1 VTKTKRLDVRVHE
14 LGLAESREQAK
25 RLILAGEV
33 LVDGQLVDRAAALV
47 SLEAQIEVK
56 ARPPYVSRGGL
67 KLEHALDLF
76 GIGMRGCVAA
86 DLGASTGGFTD
97 CMLQRGAE
105 RVYAVDVGYGQLH
118 WSLRQDPRV
127 VVMERVNARYLER
140 LPEPVDM
147 VTIDASF
154 ISLRLLLPTAARLL
168 KPDGTV
174 LALIKPQFE
183 AGARL
188 VGKGGVVRKAGV
200 HRLVLRRVIEGA
212 LAAGWTLRGLTR
224 SPITGPKGNVEFL
237 VWLDSS
243 RLTNGLSPEAAIEAV
258 L

>member
-1 VTKTKRLDVRVHE
+1 MRLDVRVHE

-33 LVDGQLVDRAAALV
+33 LVDGQLVDRAAAKV
-47 SLEAQIEVK
+47 SLEAQIEVRAK
-56 ARPPYVSRGGL
+56 PPYVSRGGL
-67 KLEHALDLF
+67 KLEHALDVF
-76 GIGMRGCVAA
+76 GIEVAGLVVA

-97 CMLQRGAE
+97 CMLQRGAA

-127 VVMERVNARYLER
+127 TVMERVNARHLQS
-140 LPEPVDM
+140 LPELIDL

-154 ISLRLLLPTAARLL
+154 ISLRLLLPAAGRLL
-168 KPDGTV
+168 RPEGAV
-174 LALIKPQFE
+174 VALIKPQFE

-188 VGKGGVVRKAGV
+188 VGKGGVVRETSV
-200 HRLVLRRVIEGA
+200 HRLVLHRVIESA
-212 LAAGWTLRGLTR
+212 LGEGWTLRGLTP
-224 SPITGPKGNVEFL
+224 SPITGPKGNIEFL
-237 VWLDSS
+237 VWFDHSQPVGETL
-243 RLTNGLSPEAAIEAV
+243 LTTVIDAV

>member
-1 VTKTKRLDVRVHE
+1 MTKSKRLDVRVHE

-33 LVDGQLVDRAAALV
+33 LVDGQLVDRAAAQV
-47 SLEAQIEVK
+47 SLAAQIEVK
-56 ARPPYVSRGGL
+56 AKPPYVSRGGL
-67 KLEHALDLF
+67 KLEHALDRF
-76 GIGMRGCVAA
+76 DIDMKGRVAA

-97 CMLQRGAE
+97 CMLQRGAV
-105 RVYAVDVGYGQLH
+105 RVYAIDVGYGQLH
-118 WSLRQDPRV
+118 WRLRQDPRV

-140 LPEPVDM
+140 LPELVDR

-168 KPDGTV
+168 KPDGLV
-174 LALIKPQFE
+174 LALVKPQFE

-188 VGKGGVVRKAGV
+188 VSKGGVVRKAGV
-200 HRLVLRRVIEGA
+200 HRQVLRRVIEGA
-212 LAAGWTLRGLTR
+212 LSAGWALRGLTR

-237 VWLDSS
+237 MWLDLSP
-243 RLTNGLSPEAAIEAV
+243 LTNGLSPETAIESV